1 MGWIGERTLPFWCT
15 FRKIGKCGDFD
26 PSLQN
31 SLSHVLILVAL
42 YRILTLFWSSG
53 LGAVSSK
60 VVRIPTIEATFHL
73 A

>member
-26 PSLQN
+26 PSLHN
-31 SLSHVLILVAL
+31 SPSHVLILVAL
-42 YRILTLFWSSG
+42 YRILTLFWSSR
-53 LGAVSSK
+53 LGAVSSE
-60 VVRIPTIEATFHL
+60 VVRIPTIEATFYF

>member
-26 PSLQN
+26 PSLHN
-31 SLSHVLILVAL
+31 SPSHVLILVAL
-42 YRILTLFWSSG
+42 YRILTLLWSSR